1 MQITISKAIEIAAL
15 SNDLIMIFREKNKE
29 LFMEFFS
36 SGVPSLYG
44 YSEGEFEKLK
54 GKNAFSYVSEYDV
67 EYLKRGLLKAKEN
80 DEPYTFSIQI
90 KHRNG
95 GYVFFSG
102 TGTFLGSE
110 YDSDIYF
117 IRLSG
122 QSGKTD
128 KNQENTLLFE
138 NEKRYSDAIN
148 FGNIITWDL
157 DLQTGKLFND
167 KLFSLYFPNS
177 QKINFPEELID
188 AGVIDAKDAASYI
201 EAIGMLKTTTPE
213 ITLENWY
220 HFPGVKQPRYI
231 RSKYIVEY
239 DKKRQPVCAH
249 AMGIDLTEEKNA
261 EITFEHRTN
270 AVLRNAPDALA
281 TLHFN
286 ITENICT
293 GISFSNQQLKNL
305 IKSKNIDDFETEIMS
320 LINDKNER
328 IHFANV
334 ISRGN
339 LLSSFNQGTLQV
351 KIEHHLEV
359 KEGHDEWVR
368 TDAELAKNPI
378 TSDIEAVIRITNINI
393 TKLIDFMIN
402 GTVQREFDFISLVN
416 LKTSYGVFVDRY
428 NHGIKEERPDFE
440 NFFKEEL
447 AKRILIPEELERV
460 SNEMH
465 LDNLAEKI
473 DTYGEYTIQY
483 NTCDDPDKNHHQIIR
498 CSFLNNRRDII
509 TISCRDTTKLYNEE
523 QSQKIKLAQACE
535 EAKNANKAKSEFLSL
550 VSHDIRTPLNGIMGM
565 TQLAQKES
573 EPIKVQE
580 YLNKIEMSSS
590 FLLGL
595 INDLLDMAKIESGKI
610 ELNPQPYNYKEFENY
625 ISSLIRPLYEK
636 KNIDLSVF
644 KSQNINTI
652 LVDKLRFNQILFNLL
667 SNACKYTNEGGKV
680 SLKIHSEIV
689 SESLAIMTIVVK
701 DNGIGMSEEF
711 QERLFE
717 TFSQENRKAFN
728 HNEGTGLG
736 LAITHKLIELMGGEI
751 SVNSEIDKGSTF
763 TVQLTCP
770 YLNDEDVIEDIPS
783 VEERNEAKEE
793 KSEKKTVKDQ
803 SGKTFLLCEDNI
815 INQEIAKEIITNI
828 GGKIE
833 VADDGKIGVEMF
845 KNSPAGY
852 YTAIFMDIRMPNM
865 DGLTASKEIRK
876 LDKEDAAN
884 IPIIAM
890 TANAMSKDK
899 MECIEAGMNA
909 FIAKPI
915 NVSELYKIIDDLT

>member
-1 MQITISKAIEIAAL
+1 MQITINKAIELAAL
-15 SNDLIMIFREKNKE
+15 SNDLILIFKEKNKE

-54 GKNAFSYVSEYDV
+54 EKNAFSYVSEYDV
-67 EYLKRGLLKAKEN
+67 EYLKRGLLKAKDN
-80 DEPYTFSIQI
+80 DEPYSFSIQV

-102 TGTFLGSE
+102 SCTFLGSE
-110 YDSDIYF
+110 YDSDFYF
-117 IRLSG
+117 IKLTG
-122 QSGKTD
+122 KSGKTD

-138 NEKRYSDAIN
+138 NEKRYSDAIS
-148 FGNIITWDL
+148 FGNILTWDL

-177 QKINFPEELID
+177 QKIDFPEELISS
-188 AGVIDAKDAASYI
+188 GVIDAKDASDFTESI
-201 EAIGMLKTTTPE
+201 EQLKNNTPE

-220 HFPGVKQPRYI
+220 HFPGVKQPRFI

-239 DKKRQPVCAH
+239 DKNRRPVCAH

-270 AVLRNAPDALA
+270 AVLRNAPEALA
-281 TLHFN
+281 TVHFN

-305 IKSKNIDDFETEIMS
+305 MKSKSVDDFETEIMS
-320 LINDKNER
+320 LINDKTER

-359 KEGHDEWVR
+359 KEGHDEWVK
-368 TDAELAKNPI
+368 TVAELAKNPI

-393 TKLIDFMIN
+393 PKLMDFMIN
-402 GTVQREFDFISLVN
+402 GTVQRDFDFISLVN
-416 LKTSYGVFVDRY
+416 LKTSYGLFVDRF
-428 NHGIKEERPDFE
+428 NHSIKEERPDFE
-440 NFFKEEL
+440 KFFNEEL
-447 AKRILIPEELERV
+447 EKRIFIPEELERV
-460 SNEMH
+460 SNEMR

-483 NTCDDPDKNHHQIIR
+483 NTCEDPDKNHHQIIR

-523 QSQKIKLAQACE
+523 QAQKIKLANACE
-535 EAKNANKAKSEFLSL
+535 EAKNANQAKSEFLSL

-565 TQLAQKES
+565 TQLAQKEV
-573 EPIKVQE
+573 EIDKIQE

-610 ELNPQPYNYKEFENY
+610 EFNPEPYKYKEFETY
-625 ISSLIRPLYEK
+625 ISSVIRPLYEK
-636 KNIDLSVF
+636 KNIDFSVF
-644 KSQNINTI
+644 KSENINTI
-652 LVDKLRFNQILFNLL
+652 IVDKLRFNQILFNLL

-689 SESLAIMTIVVK
+689 SESLTILTIVVK

-711 QERLFE
+711 QEKLFE
-717 TFSQENRKAFN
+717 TFSQENRKSFN

-770 YLNDEDVIEDIPS
+770 YITEEETENIP
-783 VEERNEAKEE
+783 EITETKEE
-793 KSEKKTVKDQ
+793 KSEKKPQTDQ
-803 SGKTFLLCEDNI
+803 TGKTFLLCEDNI
-815 INQEIAKEIITNI
+815 INQEIATEIITNI

-852 YTAIFMDIRMPNM
+852 YSAIFMDIRMPNM
-865 DGLTASKEIRK
+865 DGLTASKEIRS
-876 LDKEDAAN
+876 LDKEDAAT

-899 MECIEAGMNA
+899 MECVEAGMNA

-915 NVSELYKIIDDLT
+915 NVSELYKIVDDLT